1 MRPASRSSA
10 IARRLQSISTSVR
23 RRCCCHRAIK
33 RLISLTLGAG
43 LHMRAGFFAFE
54 RQTVGTA
61 ALQSHKIFASLIRLH
76 KWMDQALRKPGIMA
90 EQDRRISEAINRE
103 QARLR
108 NFIRRRVADRDEAED
123 ILQDVFYELIEAYRM
138 VKPVEQV
145 TAWLFRVARN
155 RIVDLFRRKQ
165 REALR
170 NATAPATAD
179 GERLELEELLP
190 SPDAGPD
197 AAYARMVLM
206 EELEAALDELP
217 DEQREVFIAH
227 EVMGRSFKELAAE
240 SGANVSTLLS
250 RKHYA
255 VLHLRERLQAIHDE
269 FTKS

>member
-1 MRPASRSSA
+1 MRTGFFLCVFGSPKQRRSVAVKHSKLSVDLAAGAEGGTPSPSA
-10 IARRLQSISTSVR
+10 ALRAGSQPPGR
-23 RRCCCHRAIK
+23 RRYSYLR
-33 RLISLTLGAG
+33 
-43 LHMRAGFFAFE
+43 GF
-54 RQTVGTA
+54 
-61 ALQSHKIFASLIRLH
+61 KIFASLIRLH

-90 EQDRRISEAINRE
+90 EQDRRISEAIDRE
-103 QARLR
+103 QNRLR

-240 SGANVSTLLS
+240 SGTNVSTLLS